1 MDGIWDKAE
10 SSNDLN
16 ERYELYTEAQKI
28 VAEDAP
34 WVPLYEKAN
43 IYVLNKNVKSFMYY
57 PDGAVRFAQIS
68 K

>member
-1 MDGIWDKAE
+1 M
-10 SSNDLN
+10 N